1 MLQAAFEGAS
11 MAEIEKKNGNVGI
24 GALLGMAVFGLINM
38 AIGLVALAVMYGV
51 VVIVFRYAFH
61 VELWNPFH

>member
-1 MLQAAFEGAS
+1 
-11 MAEIEKKNGNVGI
+11 
-24 GALLGMAVFGLINM
+24 MAVFGLMNI

-61 VELWNPFH
+61 VEF

>member
-1 MLQAAFEGAS
+1 MTGDTKPKDQIGRSLFILAIMGLFQFAS
-11 MAEIEKKNGNVGI
+11 
-24 GALLGMAVFGLINM
+24 GALVLL
-38 AIGLVALAVMYGV
+38 LMYGV

>member
-1 MLQAAFEGAS
+1 

-24 GALLGMAVFGLINM
+24 GTLIGMAIFGLMNM